1 MEEGPSHSVPSPGP
15 SVGELPDPGASVPSP
30 AVRAAT
36 DRPPADGAAGAA
48 AGEAWAGELPADGDS
63 APETSSV
70 GNEDPKAPSEPA
82 PSEPA
87 PFKPVLRSRP
97 EPRYPPLAQRRQKE
111 ADVTVAV
118 LVDAGGR
125 VRRTLVL
132 RSNDPGLGFE
142 EAALEAAREAL
153 FEPARIEGE
162 PVQEWTELVFEFR
175 LP

>member
-1 MEEGPSHSVPSPGP
+1 M
-15 SVGELPDPGASVPSP
+15 
-30 AVRAAT
+30 
-36 DRPPADGAAGAA
+36 
-48 AGEAWAGELPADGDS
+48 
-63 APETSSV
+63 
-70 GNEDPKAPSEPA
+70 
-82 PSEPA
+82 
-87 PFKPVLRSRP
+87 
-97 EPRYPPLAQRRQKE
+97 
-111 ADVTVAV
+111 AV